1 MKDIIGY
8 EGLYAVTEDG
18 KVWSYPKRVNSYEGS
33 WMIQHEY
40 VNRKNRIT
48 PHVQYTVPLSKN
60 GKRTRCQ
67 VHRLVAQ
74 AYIPNPE
81 NKPQI
86 NHKDGNPLNNNIDNL
101 EWVTQSENMR
111 HAQESG
117 MLNQFTEKSMANRSI
132 QGKKNQHNTVKARQL
147 FTMDEV
153 AEIKKTFAE
162 GVKSARAIARE
173 LGCSNN
179 TISNICNN
187 KTYQFEI
194 QG

>member
-33 WMIQHEY
+33 WMILHEY
-40 VNRKNRIT
+40 VNSKNRIKA
-48 PHVQYTVPLSKN
+48 HVQLTVPLSKD

-67 VHRLVAQ
+67 VHRLIAL

-86 NHKDGNPLNNNIDNL
+86 NHKDGNPLNNHIDNL
-101 EWVTQSENMR
+101 EWVTQSENMQ
-111 HAQESG
+111 HAQEAG
-117 MLNQFTEKSMANRSI
+117 MLNHYTEKSMTNRSL
-132 QGKKNQHNTVKARQL
+132 QGKNNQHNTVKARRM

-162 GVKSARAIARE
+162 GIKSAREIARE

-194 QG
+194 

>member
-1 MKDIIGY
+1 MKDIKGY

-132 QGKKNQHNTVKARQL
+132 QGKKNQHNIVKARRL

-153 AEIKKTFAE
+153 AEIKETFAE

-194 QG
+194 

>member
-86 NHKDGNPLNNNIDNL
+86 NHKDGNPFNNNIDNL

-111 HAQESG
+111 HAQEAG
-117 MLNQFTEKSMANRSI
+117 MLNQFTEKSMENRSI
-132 QGKKNQHNTVKARQL
+132 QGKKNQHNTVKARRM

-153 AEIKKTFAE
+153 SEIKKTFEE

-173 LGCSNN
+173 LGCSNSA
-179 TISNICNN
+179 ISNICNN

-194 QG
+194 